1 MKKTMVKKLMN
12 KSSSPMRKTNKK
24 MMRELKRVLHKYQT
38 MKKRL
43 WRPLK
48 LKLMLP
54 SWLT

>member
-48 LKLMLP
+48 LKSMLP

>member
-12 KSSSPMRKTNKK
+12 KSSSPMRKTNRK

-48 LKLMLP
+48 LKSMLP